1 MNITRRRGAIATFI
15 TLGVLTVGLA
25 VTLNITWIVLN
36 KRTLAIAVLGVILFS
51 AVIALVVLNT
61 VFLIREIRR
70 NERQDTFLNAV
81 THELKTPIA
90 SIRLYLETLE
100 RRPVDDAQRQKFYA
114 IMRSDTDRLLLTVER
129 VLKA

>member
-51 AVIALVVLNT
+51 ALIALVVLNT

-90 SIRLYLETLE
+90 SIRLYLETLQ
-100 RRPVDDAQRQKFYA
+100 RRPIEETQRQEFYK
-114 IMRSDTDRLLLTVER
+114 IMLSDSDRLLATSSR
-129 VLKA
+129 S